1 MRSRVSPGLVPWS
14 RAELRYLARRTW
26 SSASPLAS
34 TRVCMRL
41 GASQMRRGSGPPS
54 PFRQARARPGTSATR
69 TPPPGSLSPSE
80 EMTIHPVAG
89 TSTQHRGRVSSCRY
103 SYRTQ
108 WRYPWLLAYYV
119 TPPSGCGLRSDGKWK
134 LADVL
139 LGPNR
144 RAFPS
149 EARYCIVRNVHF
161 GTEYRHDSDEPQVS
175 IKRRAIHTYFFKITS
190 RHHGARGRRPGPP
203 IDPVLS
209 SPAPECPF
217 PKLVLC
223 PRAHRAGYPPPSDSL
238 FPTRPRRVSL
248 RSSRRQSRAPH
259 GPIPAPPTS
268 PLPHTRGPL
277 AHFPP
282 CRTCV
287 SLGFYCPHPLIEADM
302 IAR

>member
-1 MRSRVSPGLVPWS
+1 MVPWS

-26 SSASPLAS
+26 SSASPPAS
-34 TRVCMRL
+34 TRVCMRV
-41 GASQMRRGSGPPS
+41 GASQMRRGSGSPS
-54 PFRQARARPGTSATR
+54 QFRQARARPGTSATR

-80 EMTIHPVAG
+80 EMAIHPVAG

-108 WRYPWLLAYYV
+108 WRHPWLLAYYV

-139 LGPNR
+139 LGPDR

-217 PKLVLC
+217 PSWSCALVPIVPDTRRPAIPYFPRDHGVC
-223 PRAHRAGYPPPSDSL
+223 PFALLGASPGLPTALSLPPQRHRY
-238 FPTRPRRVSL
+238 PTRADPSPI
-248 RSSRRQSRAPH
+248 SRCA
-259 GPIPAPPTS
+259 G
-268 PLPHTRGPL
+268 L
-277 AHFPP
+277 A
-282 CRTCV
+282 
-287 SLGFYCPHPLIEADM
+287 
-302 IAR
+302 